1 MSEEIAGQYM
11 SGETTRLS
19 QAKLRLD
26 HRELIVSDGENIELT
41 RANINEIK
49 ISVPVGKI
57 PRRFSFPD
65 QSHFETEQNQ
75 AIDDFLRLA
84 GKPKSFI
91 YSQEGKLHFILP
103 AILIVALSTWLVL
116 VFGLPFLAKM
126 VANKLPSDLLDSAS
140 ETTLSTLDRI
150 ALGPSSL
157 PSEQQE
163 EINAMIRDTL
173 SPKENYSFQI
183 IFRKGKSLG
192 ANAFA
197 LPDGSIIFTD
207 ELIRLLKKNEEI
219 FAVFAHELGH
229 VVKRHS
235 LRQLLQSTSV
245 ALISYLIIGES
256 TDGML
261 EAINALPALLMN
273 SSYSREFE
281 SEADDYAIRLM
292 LELNIPTYYLGNAL
306 EHLSQYHSSDE
317 GIKYLSS
324 HPPTEERILKTKN
337 IQKK

>member
-1 MSEEIAGQYM
+1 MIEKIAGRY
-11 SGETTRLS
+11 STGKYSDTTD
-19 QAKLRLD
+19 AILRL
-26 HRELIVSDGENIELT
+26 ENNKLVVSDEKANELY
-41 RANINEIK
+41 RANFNDTK
-49 ISVPVGKI
+49 ISARLGTI
-57 PRRFSFPD
+57 PRRFVFPD
-65 QSHFETEQNQ
+65 HSNFETDENELVDKL
-75 AIDDFLRLA
+75 IRSR
-84 GKPKSFI
+84 GKSHGLIHKL
-91 YSQEGKLHFILP
+91 EGKLHFILF
-103 AILIVALSTWLVL
+103 ALFLTVATSWTIVFV
-116 VFGLPFLAKM
+116 GLPFLAKT
-126 VANKLPSDLLDSAS
+126 VADRLPNDLLNEAS
-140 ETTLSTLDRI
+140 ESTLD
-150 ALGPSSL
+150 ALDYL
-157 PSEQQE
+157 ALQPSELSRQRQI
-163 EINAMIRDTL
+163 EIRSMIKETL
-173 SPKENYSFQI
+173 PQNSKYSFQI
-183 IFRKGKSLG
+183 LFRKGKSLG

-197 LPDGSIIFTD
+197 LPNGSIVFTD
-207 ELIRLLKKNEEI
+207 ELIELLKKEEEI

-245 ALISYLIIGES
+245 AIISYLILGEA
-256 TDGML
+256 TEGLL

-306 EHLSQYHSSDE
+306 EHLSHYHSSDE

>member
-1 MSEEIAGQYM
+1 M
-11 SGETTRLS
+11 
-19 QAKLRLD
+19 
-26 HRELIVSDGENIELT
+26 
-41 RANINEIK
+41 
-49 ISVPVGKI
+49 
-57 PRRFSFPD
+57 
-65 QSHFETEQNQ
+65 
-75 AIDDFLRLA
+75 
-84 GKPKSFI
+84 
-91 YSQEGKLHFILP
+91 
-103 AILIVALSTWLVL
+103 
-116 VFGLPFLAKM
+116 
-126 VANKLPSDLLDSAS
+126 
-140 ETTLSTLDRI
+140 
-150 ALGPSSL
+150 
-157 PSEQQE
+157 
-163 EINAMIRDTL
+163 
-173 SPKENYSFQI
+173 
-183 IFRKGKSLG
+183 G

-207 ELIRLLKKNEEI
+207 ELIRLLKTNEEI

-229 VVKRHS
+229 VVKHHS

-306 EHLSQYHSSDE
+306 EHLSRYHSSDG

-337 IQKK
+337 IQKKYKD